1 MIMDPAI
8 FYVIRLACITTTL
21 IAAFIAI
28 ILLIYRNSGA
38 TACPLTGNR
47 MPRVNAPLGRGSK
60 HKLAQSLVSTKN
72 TKALKKPNRVRVT
85 G

>member
-1 MIMDPAI
+1 MVPAI

-28 ILLIYRNSGA
+28 ILLIYGNSGA
-38 TACPLTGNR
+38 TACPTDWKQDAKGLCSIREGFKTQISPISGFY
-47 MPRVNAPLGRGSK
+47 
-60 HKLAQSLVSTKN
+60 QN

>member
-1 MIMDPAI
+1 MVPAI

-38 TACPLTGNR
+38 TACPTDWKQDAKGLCSIREGFKTQISPISGFYQKYKS
-47 MPRVNAPLGRGSK
+47 SK
-60 HKLAQSLVSTKN
+60 KT
-72 TKALKKPNRVRVT
+72 
-85 G
+85 